1 MTSLLPGL
9 ITRYMLVLIGAQF
22 AIFLLALVLAAYGWG
37 DSLSSAANVAVL
49 IAAGAAA
56 GSHLAQKLKARPG
69 WGTSLKLSGLL
80 ALVAVVT
87 GSLLL
92 LGIVFLN
99 GITEAELALLAAQM
113 GMTPPVAALV
123 LAGVSLVLT
132 YPVTLAGFRIGAGAT
147 ARQIERRGSLTG
159 I

>member
-9 ITRYMLVLIGAQF
+9 IIRYMLVLIGAQF
-22 AIFLLALVLAAYGWG
+22 AIFLLALVLDAYGWG

-56 GSHLAQKLKARPG
+56 GSHLAEKLKVRPG

-80 ALVAVVT
+80 AVVAVVT

-113 GMTPPVAALV
+113 GMTPPVAALM

-132 YPVTLAGFRIGAGAT
+132 YPVTLAGFRLGAGAT